1 MRKLLKPIFVTILTL
16 VLLFLASCNPKPEIE
31 KKEETPKNL
40 FIIPKAE
47 KLVEITPIFKEAGLF
62 IQGIEH
68 LSAFLGHPLTK
79 EMAGKVYFDPRQNY
93 VALTDILHLLSE
105 EGLFLVYKQIGVDE
119 LKKNVLKGN
128 PVLIEISFSGTSKDA
143 GIVYGLDDDNIYY
156 YLLPDMKERTY
167 PIEKVKE
174 KIEEGQPLIAIIK
187 AEDKSK
193 WLEEMEKSD
202 IYLRRWGQ
210 DVYQKKDPKAYKE
223 YIETIERLNWRI
235 KDEDRNQIYAYYY
248 IFYDRKPEKVKN
260 IILKSYEEN
269 EYLPSSQEL
278 AFMLYRLL
286 GDKEKA
292 DHVASHMNISSE
304 QLSFYQ
310 DETLLQLGYYYLEK
324 GDIKIAKSILEF
336 LKKTKP
342 DYPGLKE
349 ALEEVSKKEK

>member
-1 MRKLLKPIFVTILTL
+1 MRKLLRPILATILTF

-40 FIIPKAE
+40 YTIPKAE
-47 KLVEITPIFKEAGLF
+47 KLVEITPIFKETDPF
-62 IQGIEH
+62 IQGVER

-79 EMAGKVYFDPRQNY
+79 EMAGKVYFDPCQNY

-105 EGLFLVYKQIGVDE
+105 EGLFLVYKPIGVDE
-119 LKKNVLKGN
+119 LKEDILKGS
-128 PVLIEISFSGTSKDA
+128 PVLIEFSFSGTSKDA
-143 GIVYGLDDDNIYY
+143 GIVYGLDDDNLHY

-174 KIEEGQPLIAIIK
+174 KIEENKPLIAIIK

-193 WLEEMEKSD
+193 WLEKMEKSD

-210 DVYQKKDPKAYKE
+210 DVYQKRDPKAYKE

-235 KDEDRNQIYAYYY
+235 KDGDKNQIYAYYY

-260 IILKSYEEN
+260 IILKSYEES

-278 AFMLYRLL
+278 AFMLYHLL
-286 GDKEKA
+286 NDKEKA
-292 DHVASHMNISSE
+292 ERVASHMSVSSE

-324 GDIKIAKSILEF
+324 GDIKTAKTILEF
-336 LKKTKP
+336 LKERKP

-349 ALEEVSKKEK
+349 ALKEVSK

>member
-1 MRKLLKPIFVTILTL
+1 MRKLLRPIFVTILTL

-31 KKEETPKNL
+31 KKEQTPKNL
-40 FIIPKAE
+40 YTIPKAE
-47 KLVEITPIFKEAGLF
+47 KLVEITPIFKEADPF
-62 IQGIEH
+62 IQGVER

-79 EMAGKVYFDPRQNY
+79 EMAERVYSTPKQDY
-93 VALTDILHLLSE
+93 VALTDILHFLSE
-105 EGLFLVYKQIGVDE
+105 DGLFLIYKPIGVDE
-119 LKKNVLKGN
+119 LKEDILKGS
-128 PVLIEISFSGTSKDA
+128 PVLIEFSFSGTSKDA
-143 GIVYGLDDDNIYY
+143 GIVYGLDDDNLHY

-174 KIEEGQPLIAIIK
+174 KIEEGQPLIAVFK

-193 WLEEMEKSD
+193 WAEEMEKSD